1 LKEVRGWE
9 ARGMA
14 QIEAGRTD
22 EEAEDNV
29 STWGS
34 VNRAKIIHNRQNE
47 QSWVIDYSPEAL

>member
-1 LKEVRGWE
+1 
-9 ARGMA
+9 MA
-14 QIEAGRTD
+14 QMAAGRTD

-47 QSWVIDYSPEAL
+47 QSWVIDHNPEAL